1 MAFAIDQEH
10 LPAVLNSHPM
20 TDDEFA
26 ALCSEHP
33 DLFFE
38 MTAEGELI
46 VMPAT
51 FSVTGIRNAEIGCQ
65 LANWAKQ
72 DRRGFVSNSS
82 TGFVLPNGARRSP
95 DAAWTLKSRV
105 QQLDPVEREGFWHLC
120 PDFIIE
126 LRSPS
131 DRPRAVRE
139 KMQEWIENGAALAW
153 LIEPRERAITIY
165 HPGRDPQKLVGIDS
179 LPGEGP
185 VEGFVLELPDVW
197 DPLRDN

>member
-10 LPAVLNSHPM
+10 LPAVLTSHPM
-20 TDDEFA
+20 TDAEFA

-46 VMPAT
+46 IMAAT
-51 FSVTGIRNAEIGCQ
+51 FSIPGLRNTEINRQ
-65 LANWAKQ
+65 LANWAIQ
-72 DRRGFVSNSS
+72 DRRGVVSDSS

-105 QQLDPVEREGFWHLC
+105 QQLDPAGLEGFWHLC

-165 HPGRDPQKLVGIDS
+165 RPGCDPQKLVGIDS
-179 LPGEGP
+179 LPSDGP
-185 VEGFVLELPDVW
+185 VEGFVLELPYVW

>member
-10 LPAVLNSHPM
+10 LPAVLTSHPM

-46 VMPAT
+46 IMAAT
-51 FSVTGIRNAEIGCQ
+51 FSIAGLRNAEIGAQ
-65 LANWAKQ
+65 LRNWAKR
-72 DRRGFVSNSS
+72 DRRGLVSDSS

-95 DAAWTLKSRV
+95 DAAWMLKSRV
-105 QQLDPVEREGFWHLC
+105 QQMNPAEREGFWHLC
-120 PDFIIE
+120 PDFVIE

-131 DRPRAVRE
+131 DRPRAIRE
-139 KMQEWIENGAALAW
+139 KMQEWIANGAALAW
-153 LIEPRERAITIY
+153 LIEPAERAITIY
-165 HPGRDPQKLVGIDS
+165 RPGRDPEKLVEIDS

-185 VEGFVLELPDVW
+185 VQGFVLELPDIW